1 MNFHGNEPLTTEFLL
16 VFGDQEKPCPSY
28 YGKDEDKKKV
38 KMVLQQEIHPEV
50 HAKWGNLMCHCQLI
64 PKMRL
69 SKTAKNLNKVFLT
82 CGGSTQDARCKFFQW
97 IHTPLFR
104 QKQTDKKP
112 NPVKTWLQQAEQN
125 IENWKKQQTDHS
137 WFNQFAESA
146 KQQEQERQTKQSVN
160 PWKASTLFASPEI
173 AKAYKKTEGWKEV
186 QAKKSVNP
194 YKIPLP
200 STFHWSP
207 EIAEVI
213 KKRDQWD
220 DINAMA
226 NNEFQTSVSKT
237 FGSLPPSDASLA
249 SYLQKRKNQ
258 GKSLSPA
265 DEKYLQA
272 CHQQC
277 KPVTGFWPQN
287 EKAIAEF
294 VKGPWPFGDLPEK
307 VCSLASYCR
316 KRKQQ
321 GLPLTPAQ
329 ERFFQHLVDLHQKD
343 LKEGPTIRCVN
354 F

>member
-1 MNFHGNEPLTTEFLL
+1 MNYPKLTTEFLL
-16 VFGDQEKPCPSY
+16 PFGYQHEPCPKFC
-28 YGKDEDKKKV
+28 GKVEDKKIVYKASIE
-38 KMVLQQEIHPEV
+38 EIHPDIQRE
-50 HAKWGNLMCHCQLI
+50 WRNLKCYCKET
-64 PKMRL
+64 PKIRL
-69 SKTAKNLNKVFLT
+69 SKTARNLHKVFLT
-82 CGGSTQDARCKFFQW
+82 CDGYAGSLCKYFQW
-97 IHTPLFR
+97 IHTPLYPLPSDPMPDWLR
-104 QKQTDKKP
+104 KTYKP
-112 NPVKTWLQQAEQN
+112 RPLKSFTKENREWMKQAEQN
-125 IENWKKQQTDHS
+125 VEQWKKRHS
-137 WFNQFAESA
+137 DQAWFNQFAESA
-146 KQQEQERQTKQSVN
+146 KKQEQQRQTKQSVN
-160 PWKASTLFASPEI
+160 PWK
-173 AKAYKKTEGWKEV
+173 
-186 QAKKSVNP
+186 KS
-194 YKIPLP
+194 LP

-258 GKSLSPA
+258 GKHLSPA

-287 EKAIAEF
+287 EAAIADF
-294 VKGPWPFGDLPEK
+294 LKGPWPFGDLPEK

-343 LKEGPTIRCVN
+343 LNEGPTIRCVN

>member
-125 IENWKKQQTDHS
+125 IEKWKKQQTDHS

-146 KQQEQERQTKQSVN
+146 KQQEQQRQTKQSVN
-160 PWKASTLFASPEI
+160 PWK
-173 AKAYKKTEGWKEV
+173 
-186 QAKKSVNP
+186 KS
-194 YKIPLP
+194 LP

-226 NNEFQTSVSKT
+226 NNELEASIAKT
-237 FGSLPPSDASLA
+237 IGSLPPSDASLA

-272 CHQQC
+272 CHQQR

-329 ERFFQHLVDLHQKD
+329 ERFFQHLVDLHQED
-343 LKEGPTIRCVN
+343 LNEGPTIRCVN

>member
-1 MNFHGNEPLTTEFLL
+1 MDEASRAKCRAVEKAALRPSL
-16 VFGDQEKPCPSY
+16 VQSVCR
-28 YGKDEDKKKV
+28 
-38 KMVLQQEIHPEV
+38 I
-50 HAKWGNLMCHCQLI
+50 CQTR
-64 PKMRL
+64 RL
-69 SKTAKNLNKVFLT
+69 AAA
-82 CGGSTQDARCKFFQW
+82 D
-97 IHTPLFR
+97 
-104 QKQTDKKP
+104 
-112 NPVKTWLQQAEQN
+112 
-125 IENWKKQQTDHS
+125 
-137 WFNQFAESA
+137 
-146 KQQEQERQTKQSVN
+146 QTKCKS
-160 PWKASTLFASPEI
+160 LEEI
-173 AKAYKKTEGWKEV
+173 PAQYLSWE
-186 QAKKSVNP
+186 S
-194 YKIPLP
+194 
-200 STFHWSP
+200 
-207 EIAEVI
+207 EIGEVI

-329 ERFFQHLVDLHQKD
+329 ERFFQHLVDLHQDD
-343 LKEGPTIRCVN
+343 LNEGPTIRCVN
-354 F
+354 FIE